1 MENLKGRRFLPYSE
15 MILILTGLVLHI
27 VTFSIDSSNTNFF
40 KAKRL
45 VLRLIRILVIGIKI
59 SSTADLIEMRSQL
72 KKEGSESTFKMAVDN
87 VINYLN
93 ELKSNL
99 PAIEMTMHRNV

>member
-1 MENLKGRRFLPYSE
+1 LAEFIVFSIFFVNVSIVLILQKMENLKGRRFLPYSE

-59 SSTADLIEMRSQL
+59 SSTADLIEMRS
-72 KKEGSESTFKMAVDN
+72 
-87 VINYLN
+87 
-93 ELKSNL
+93 
-99 PAIEMTMHRNV
+99 